1 MKINSQALSESIN
14 KELRPIYVLFAE
26 ESFQLSELS
35 DEIINKAK
43 NHDYNEKLS
52 YVITKDSDWSFLDT
66 DNENLDLFGS
76 KKIIEVKLLG
86 AGPGNKGSKALKAYS
101 SNPDPMK
108 LLIVLAEGLDK
119 KSQSSAWSKA
129 LDDSGIMV
137 IENPISQ
144 KSMPSWIKRK
154 AENHN
159 LSINEDAALLLS
171 EKSEGNLLAAIHE
184 ITKLSLLYSGK
195 AVGIKEMEKS
205 ITNSSKYGIF
215 DLSNAFVKGERERI
229 YTILESLKAEGTQPA
244 LILWAISK
252 EIHNLYKVKEEN
264 STKNIW
270 GPKFYLDAL
279 SSRVKQTS
287 KAKIKFSI
295 QEIAEI
301 DSSIK
306 GLSSK
311 NPWQSIRDLAI
322 NF

>member
-1 MKINSQALSESIN
+1 MI
-14 KELRPIYVLFAE
+14 
-26 ESFQLSELS
+26 
-35 DEIINKAK
+35 
-43 NHDYNEKLS
+43 
-52 YVITKDSDWSFLDT
+52 
-66 DNENLDLFGS
+66 
-76 KKIIEVKLLG
+76 
-86 AGPGNKGSKALKAYS
+86 
-101 SNPDPMK
+101 
-108 LLIVLAEGLDK
+108 
-119 KSQSSAWSKA
+119 
-129 LDDSGIMV
+129 V